1 MYSRLFIYFIDFCK
15 VDGEMQPL
23 WSRVEDYTRE
33 LYAMREVFD
42 MDSSVRIEA
51 IENLGTNYRV
61 KYICQFTIC
70 QSN

>member
-1 MYSRLFIYFIDFCK
+1 VLK
-15 VDGEMQPL
+15 VALNTIKPTKTNLDGEMQPL

-51 IENLGTNYRV
+51 IE
-61 KYICQFTIC
+61 KYIFKHFFIT
-70 QSN
+70 SF

>member
-1 MYSRLFIYFIDFCK
+1 VYSRLFIYIIDFCK

-70 QSN
+70 RSN